1 MQITVAIISALILV
15 GLYALLVEVVAPWAV
30 VRLAH
35 IDRGW
40 SPFRL
45 KPPEGEFFAVVRGG
59 PDGPFD
65 KFVESVRDFEL
76 DQNKFVPLP
85 PGAPTKSET
94 YFSALGVVW
103 VGFFRRLY
111 KRELRYDKFE
121 RLPDSTEWGLVHKER
136 AGPNI
141 YFQYNMATMVK
152 AAETVGN
159 FPVDALVVFT
169 LRIIEPVK
177 ALFFAGGWE
186 TQVNAAVQG
195 VIREYI
201 GTQSIDKLREEIR
214 EETGGLVKKIKT
226 LELMEKYG
234 IEIIDARFVEF
245 DLIAGDAEMTRATRA
260 VEMARLNAEAARETA
275 GGKRDSRK
283 IEAEGI
289 REEYAARMSVPQGAE
304 LAMAE
309 AIRETRPG
317 TLVLGSASVAVPA
330 TPRTP

>member
-1 MQITVAIISALILV
+1 MNIAVAIIVAILLV
-15 GLYALLVEVVAPWAV
+15 GLYALIVEVAGPWAI

-59 PDGPFD
+59 PGGPFD
-65 KFVESVRDFEL
+65 KFVESVKGFDL
-76 DQNKFVPLP
+76 DSKNKFVTAKGSKP
-85 PGAPTKSET
+85 ET
-94 YFSALGVVW
+94 YLSARGVVW

-111 KRELRYDKFE
+111 ERELRYDKFE

-136 AGPNI
+136 TGPNI

-169 LRIIEPVK
+169 LQIIEPVK

-201 GTQSIDKLREEIR
+201 GTQSIDDLREEAR
-214 EETGGLVKKIKT
+214 AGTGGLVARIKD
-226 LELMEKYG
+226 LELMPKYG
-234 IEIIDARFVEF
+234 IKIIDARFVQF
-245 DLIAGDAEMTRATRA
+245 DLVAGDAEMTRATRA
-260 VEMARLNAEAARETA
+260 VEIAKQNAQAARETA
-275 GGKRDSRK
+275 EGKRDSRK

-309 AIRETRPG
+309 AIKETGPG
-317 TLVLGSASVAVPA
+317 TLVIGSASVAVPA